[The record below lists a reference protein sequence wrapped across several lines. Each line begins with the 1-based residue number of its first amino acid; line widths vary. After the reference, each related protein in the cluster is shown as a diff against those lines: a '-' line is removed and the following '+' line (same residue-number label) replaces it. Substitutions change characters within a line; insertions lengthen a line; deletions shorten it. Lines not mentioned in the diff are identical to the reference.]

1 MVYILMIFA
10 IAYIIIQSNKIE
22 KISLDELNLCSDYKE
37 NQALIAAIEKY
48 AIEFVTNKRNYRNNN
63 SLDALYNTMETYVFM
78 KLKQNIISY
87 PIIYSMNNIELSNM
101 ISLILKRKHADI
113 DLKFWKEYYSI

>member
-22 KISLDELNLCSDYKE
+22 KISLDELKLCSDYKE

-63 SLDALYNTMETYVFM
+63 SLDTLYNTMETYVFI

>member
-22 KISLDELNLCSDYKE
+22 KISLDELKLCSDYKE

-63 SLDALYNTMETYVFM
+63 SLDTLYNTMETYVFM

>member
-1 MVYILMIFA
+1 MIYIVFLLITMMLIYGTLVESRK
-10 IAYIIIQSNKIE
+10 YISTA
-22 KISLDELNLCSDYKE
+22 ELNLEFYSNKE
-37 NQALIAAIEKY
+37 LDKGIQEY
-48 AIEFVTNKRNYRNNN
+48 AIEYVTKENNYKEFVSIENF
-63 SLDALYNTMETYVFM
+63 LYNLERYVYI

>member
-22 KISLDELNLCSDYKE
+22 KISLDELKLCSNYKE

-63 SLDALYNTMETYVFM
+63 SLDTLYNTMETYVFM

>member
-10 IAYIIIQSNKIE
+10 ITYIIIQSNKIE
-22 KISLDELNLCSDYKE
+22 KISLDELKLCFDYKE
-37 NQALIAAIEKY
+37 NPALIAAIEKY

-63 SLDALYNTMETYVFM
+63 SLDTLYNTMETYVFM

-87 PIIYSMNNIELSNM
+87 PIIYSMNNIELSNV